1 MVGVGCH
8 ITAGDSGIATVI
20 LGGQS
25 FVQHERSVKQ
35 PNPARPRTA
44 AGRRGCQRRV
54 SWPPSLSLGH

>member
-35 PNPARPRTA
+35 PPMRGSERRRAIAVAIHAPRGP
-44 AGRRGCQRRV
+44 GR
-54 SWPPSLSLGH
+54 